1 MKTGAWCKI
10 FRIGSLLIVLIS
22 LHVRKKYGVG
32 GSGGKG
38 GEYQRGE
45 AIFSSSRVWFLMS
58 LCGMFLLDVVRNLSL
73 GQTDTK
79 ARQSGTS
86 LASLRF

>member
-58 LCGMFLLDVVRNLSL
+58 QGTFVECSSL
-73 GQTDTK
+73 MW
-79 ARQSGTS
+79 SEIS
-86 LASLRF
+86 L